1 MAEAVSTQADSFEY
15 DEEASLVRELIEA
28 VETHIVP
35 RIYRLSQVRLNKANS
50 TQARLQQLKGQFR
63 LSATEEDVGQIVM
76 D

>member
-50 TQARLQQLKGQFR
+50 TQARLQQLKG
-63 LSATEEDVGQIVM
+63 
-76 D
+76 